1 MNDSLGDC
9 QSHRADRSI
18 FSAEKIQDRW
28 FKVSAAASV
37 GASVLCTEV
46 STGHPHP
53 SSATKKSQIPFGCL
67 RFFLFSRKI
76 LIKHYPRVNFWEFAG
91 MRKVIGNAYVVV

>member
-1 MNDSLGDC
+1 MSPRANNSKGEVVVNDSPVDC

-37 GASVLCTEV
+37 GASAINNANRFRYRL
-46 STGHPHP
+46 
-53 SSATKKSQIPFGCL
+53 KKSRNQGGFEI
-67 RFFLFSRKI
+67 FSY
-76 LIKHYPRVNFWEFAG
+76 LS
-91 MRKVIGNAYVVV
+91 

>member
-1 MNDSLGDC
+1 MIGSFSCYGERFQSIDTKGYEPDRANNSKGEVVVNDSPVDC

-37 GASVLCTEV
+37 RASVLGTEV

-53 SSATKKSQIPFGCL
+53 SSATKKTQNTIC
-67 RFFLFSRKI
+67 
-76 LIKHYPRVNFWEFAG
+76 
-91 MRKVIGNAYVVV
+91 

>member
-1 MNDSLGDC
+1 MSPRANKTKGEVVVNDSPVDC

-37 GASVLCTEV
+37 GASVLRTEV
-46 STGHPHP
+46 SNGHPHP
-53 SSATKKSQIPFGCL
+53 VTRTKNPNETFVSLGF
-67 RFFLFSRKI
+67 FFLVMGFE
-76 LIKHYPRVNFWEFAG
+76 PA
-91 MRKVIGNAYVVV
+91 AD

>member
-37 GASVLCTEV
+37 GAFALQRCPPDTRTLPPQPKMNTHLFGGCSFFIVEIIYEPTTEGYEPEG
-46 STGHPHP
+46 SNP
-53 SSATKKSQIPFGCL
+53 I
-67 RFFLFSRKI
+67 
-76 LIKHYPRVNFWEFAG
+76 
-91 MRKVIGNAYVVV
+91 

>member
-1 MNDSLGDC
+1 MNDSPVDC

-37 GASVLCTEV
+37 GASVLRTEV

-53 SSATKKSQIPFGCL
+53 SPATRKRKDKSIDL
-67 RFFLFSRKI
+67 SFLFQLNPS
-76 LIKHYPRVNFWEFAG
+76 LQTG
-91 MRKVIGNAYVVV
+91 

>member
-1 MNDSLGDC
+1 MLSASGYERDRANNPKGEVVVNDSTVYC

-18 FSAEKIQDRW
+18 FSAEKIQDRR

-37 GASVLCTEV
+37 GASVLGTEV

-53 SSATKKSQIPFGCL
+53 VPATKKLGTPKGVAS
-67 RFFLFSRKI
+67 FFL
-76 LIKHYPRVNFWEFAG
+76 L
-91 MRKVIGNAYVVV
+91 

>member
-1 MNDSLGDC
+1 MSPRANNSKGEVVVNDSTVYC

-53 SSATKKSQIPFGCL
+53 SSATNNANRFKLRCKKSSNHNGYWIFI
-67 RFFLFSRKI
+67 FFE
-76 LIKHYPRVNFWEFAG
+76 V
-91 MRKVIGNAYVVV
+91 